1 MLRHATVSQNTRL
14 RNCWT
19 EVVDNFGNYY
29 TQQKKLEARELE
41 REAHQRAR
49 RLVIRQKVVGREG
62 VFETIYCIET
72 KSRYRMYCGCDVKI
86 SVSLVCFFE
95 SGMASHNEVGFLK

>member
-1 MLRHATVSQNTRL
+1 M
-14 RNCWT
+14 
-19 EVVDNFGNYY
+19 
-29 TQQKKLEARELE
+29 
-41 REAHQRAR
+41 
-49 RLVIRQKVVGREG
+49 RQKVVGREG

>member
-1 MLRHATVSQNTRL
+1 MESSRLSTVMT
-14 RNCWT
+14 
-19 EVVDNFGNYY
+19 V
-29 TQQKKLEARELE
+29 
-41 REAHQRAR
+41 
-49 RLVIRQKVVGREG
+49 
-62 VFETIYCIET
+62 YCIET